1 MKTKSLLIS
10 ALVVIGATVSA
21 IAKEEPTKAG
31 LAIVSVKGS
40 ETFKVIYKTENTGF
54 TKVNI
59 YNAEAKVIFSKVV
72 SNAGGFILPL
82 NFNGLNAGEYTIE
95 LIDGTGTKVEKV
107 NFQPSAKSS
116 LNVHVSKMSE
126 EGKFLLAIANSKD
139 EEVTVTI
146 YDNFENVLHT
156 ETKKLDGDFA
166 QVYALK
172 GKASSYTFEISD
184 KSGKIKSVKF

>member
-1 MKTKSLLIS
+1 MKTKSLLIA
-10 ALVVIGATVSA
+10 ALVVISATVSA

-40 ETFKVIYKTENTGF
+40 ETFKVIYKTENTGS

-59 YNAEAKVIFSKVV
+59 YNAEAKVIFAKVV

-82 NFNGLNAGEYTIE
+82 NFNGLAAGEYTIE
-95 LIDGTGTKVEKV
+95 LIDATGTRVEKI
-107 NFQPSAKSS
+107 NFQPAAKSS
-116 LNVHVSKMSE
+116 INVHVSKMSE
-126 EGKFLLAIANSKD
+126 EGKFLLAIANTKS

-146 YDNFENVLHT
+146 YDNFDNVVYN

-166 QVYALK
+166 QVYSLK
-172 GKASSYTFEISD
+172 GKASSYTFEVSD

>member
-1 MKTKSLLIS
+1 MKTKSLLIA
-10 ALVVIGATVSA
+10 ALVVVSATVSA
-21 IAKEEPTKAG
+21 FAKEEPTKAG

-40 ETFKVIYKTENTGF
+40 ETFKVIYKTENTGS

-82 NFNGLNAGEYTIE
+82 NFNGLTAGEYTIE
-95 LIDGTGTKVEKV
+95 LTDATGTKVEKV

-116 LNVHVSKMSE
+116 
-126 EGKFLLAIANSKD
+126 
-139 EEVTVTI
+139 VTVTI
-146 YDNFENVLHT
+146 YDNFDNVVYN

-172 GKASSYTFEISD
+172 GKVTSYTFEISD
-184 KSGKIKSVKF
+184 ASGKIKSVKF